1 MQSPNVFKTKSHKSP
16 RNPFD
21 LGHDDYFT
29 KSAGLLTPIYCED
42 TLPGDYF
49 KVNVSAFTRTETLN
63 SAAYTRIHEYVDFYF
78 IPNRIVWRWFSDM
91 ESAVPNTDSSY
102 NPNNNS
108 VPTKLPYILGS
119 QLYTLLNGTQNDVMG
134 LPLRHT
140 LHRMM
145 SFLGFPTGPT
155 IAITKEW
162 YNPNATISPGKQLA
176 SKQFSVLRLF
186 AFTRIYR
193 DYYRNTDWEPN
204 DSLAVNLDKYASG
217 GNVTDADL
225 LHWFVYLS
233 TCYKNIPKDMFMSQ
247 KPSPLYSTDLQPI
260 GTNTDSF
267 APPFT
272 SSGTMTNA
280 NKSIP
285 STPFNL
291 TLSAQTIRQVLALE
305 RVAQLVCLLLKH
317 MLDK

>member
-1 MQSPNVFKTKSHKSP
+1 MAYSKNQHFQKYHK
-16 RNPFD
+16 R
-21 LGHDDYFT
+21 
-29 KSAGLLTPIYCED
+29 LLSEI
-42 TLPGDYF
+42 F
-49 KVNVSAFTRTETLN
+49 RF
-63 SAAYTRIHEYVDFYF
+63 
-78 IPNRIVWRWFSDM
+78 
-91 ESAVPNTDSSY
+91 
-102 NPNNNS
+102 
-108 VPTKLPYILGS
+108 
-119 QLYTLLNGTQNDVMG
+119 
-134 LPLRHT
+134 
-140 LHRMM
+140 
-145 SFLGFPTGPT
+145 
-155 IAITKEW
+155 
-162 YNPNATISPGKQLA
+162 
-176 SKQFSVLRLF
+176 F

-225 LHWFVYLS
+225 LHWFIYLS

-272 SSGTMTNA
+272 STGTMTNA

-291 TLSAQTIRQVLALE
+291 TLSAQTIRQVLAL
-305 RVAQLVCLLLKH
+305 
-317 MLDK
+317 